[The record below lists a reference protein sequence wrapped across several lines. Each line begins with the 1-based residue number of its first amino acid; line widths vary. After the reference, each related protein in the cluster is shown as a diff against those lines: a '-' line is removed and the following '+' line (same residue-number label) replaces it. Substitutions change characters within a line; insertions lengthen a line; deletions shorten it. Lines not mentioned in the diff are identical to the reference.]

1 MRLGSDR
8 SGTVPGMAIRMSPEV
23 AAQVEDRFDN
33 LSQDFYNLS
42 RLIKTA
48 RSNIESGCGTFAP
61 DMEAFTPNFENG
73 WILTFDIGSEC
84 AGLIAGN
91 TNQLQVDLEKVDRD
105 ASHQTPITL

>member
-1 MRLGSDR
+1 M
-8 SGTVPGMAIRMSPEV
+8 VIRMSPEV

-42 RLIKTA
+42 DLISTA
-48 RSNIESGCGTFAP
+48 RVTIESGCGDFAG
-61 DMEAFTPNFENG
+61 DMRAYTPNFENG
-73 WILTFDIGSEC
+73 WTLTFDIGSEC

-91 TNQLQVDLEKVDRD
+91 TNTLQVDLEAIDRD